1 MSPFV
6 FDDPATCDVTL
17 GPDESCIL
25 TIRYTPT
32 EVGTINENFTLNA
45 DGVDATVN
53 LSGTAV
59 SAVADLTIDLSA
71 DNEVVV
77 PGASG
82 SDLTTITVSVTN
94 LGPDMAD
101 VVEVGSQLSADL
113 VLTTTAATDQGSYDE
128 TTGVWAVGALGA
140 NSTASLA
147 LPVQAA
153 SGAGGCVIQSGE
165 ATIPATGF
173 ATDPNSSNDSANIA
187 LAAESVDGPPP
198 GCADLDITVL
208 AAEDINPST
217 GCMDIVMTIRV
228 SNQGPGEA
236 RSVTLNYLGGTT
248 ELAGSEIPLEVDV
261 FGDFED
267 SNCEGDDF
275 TFDAQPTVLD
285 DIAAGEA
292 ADVTYT
298 IPKLETEGDDLQV
311 NYHYRTSAD
320 GISDP
325 DLSNNEIA
333 SGFPIDRIG
342 PTSSG
347 GGDCFIATAAYGSY
361 MEPEVRVLRQF
372 RDEVLLTHS
381 PGRWIVNWYYRSSPR
396 YAAFIAGDETAR
408 WIARVLL
415 APLVYAIAYPWVA
428 LFLLSSLLFLL
439 RYRRRISNR
448 RALQVG
454 GG

>member
-1 MSPFV
+1 MRFGGNANDYAHDVAAGPLIVVAGESNSTNFPGIAAGEFQTGAGFV
-6 FDDPATCDVTL
+6 SLFDGL
-17 GPDESCIL
+17 GGTP
-25 TIRYTPT
+25 TPT

-45 DGVDATVN
+45 GGVDATVN

-59 SAVADLTIDLSA
+59 SA
-71 DNEVVV
+71 
-77 PGASG
+77 
-82 SDLTTITVSVTN
+82 
-94 LGPDMAD
+94 
-101 VVEVGSQLSADL
+101 
-113 VLTTTAATDQGSYDE
+113 
-128 TTGVWAVGALGA
+128 
-140 NSTASLA
+140 
-147 LPVQAA
+147 
-153 SGAGGCVIQSGE
+153 GAGGCVVQSAA

-173 ATDPNSSNDSANIA
+173 ATDPDSSNDSANIA
-187 LAAESVDGPPP
+187 LAAESIGGPPP
-198 GCADLDITVL
+198 GRADLDITVL

-228 SNQGPGEA
+228 SNRGPGEA
-236 RSVTLNYLGGTT
+236 RSVTLDYLGGTT
-248 ELAGSEIPLEVDV
+248 ELASSEIPLEVDV

-285 DIAAGEA
+285 DIAAGET

-325 DLSNNEIA
+325 NLSNNEIA

-381 PGRWIVNWYYRSSPR
+381 PGRRIVNWYYRSSPR